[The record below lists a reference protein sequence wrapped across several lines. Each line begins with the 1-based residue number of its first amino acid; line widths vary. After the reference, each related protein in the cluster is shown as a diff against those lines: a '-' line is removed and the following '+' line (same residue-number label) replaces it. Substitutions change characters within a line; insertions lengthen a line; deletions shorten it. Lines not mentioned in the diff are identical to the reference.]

1 MRLTIDFRHAGVE
14 GRVVASCVPNDDP
27 GSVGKGDE
35 ARGFPV
41 CMATIDYPAEGYRA
55 LFGWVQLV
63 RSTDNSSAGAAF
75 ENDPLRFFEDSPAPY
90 CWYGLR
96 PILFD
101 APSRDDRRPLLWLAH
116 SFLCAT
122 PRDAGERRQVVPLL
136 GFAWGFQIE
145 TQGRID
151 LAPMTKLAPLDW
163 NQHLP
168 YLRASFP
175 TWEFAAS
182 S

>member
-1 MRLTIDFRHAGVE
+1 
-14 GRVVASCVPNDDP
+14 
-27 GSVGKGDE
+27 
-35 ARGFPV
+35 
-41 CMATIDYPAEGYRA
+41 
-55 LFGWVQLV
+55 
-63 RSTDNSSAGAAF
+63 RSTDNASAGAAF